1 MPKKSTKKKITLDDL
16 GLMIAQGFKETASKK
31 ELGTLEERMTRIEA
45 EMVTKS
51 YLDDKLADLE
61 GTVIVRQR
69 KEDHKVNLLIEFLK
83 KKKILGK
90 TELKMLKEI
99 Q

>member
-1 MPKKSTKKKITLDDL
+1 MVS
-16 GLMIAQGFKETASKK
+16 QGFEETASKV
-31 ELGTLEERMTRIEA
+31 ELENLKNEVMAIKS

-61 GTVIVRQR
+61 GSVIVRQR
-69 KEDHKVNLLIEFLK
+69 KEDRKVNLLIDFLK

-90 TELKMLKEI
+90 QEVKMLQEFQVFPAAPRKI
-99 Q
+99 